1 MSTVW
6 GAVMATFQSLKNRR
20 VVLKSRPVGVPQA
33 VHFGFDE
40 PQVPELSDGEF
51 LIANRF
57 LSVEPAMRGWVNDA
71 PNYSPP
77 VPVGDMMRS
86 FAAGEVLASRHPDWK
101 EGDLVAGM
109 FGWQRYAVSNGSD
122 VTRRVDERDLPLSL
136 SLGVLGLN
144 GVTAYFGLLDVGQPR
159 AGETV
164 VVSTAAGAV
173 GSCVGQIAKI
183 KGCRTVG
190 IAGGSAKVDQCRR
203 EFGYDEAI
211 DYKSGHLDD
220 ELVRTCPGGVD
231 VYFDNTSGSIT
242 DAVLRRLNQ
251 GGRVAI
257 CGTAALQNWS
267 PWPEG
272 PRVERHL
279 LVKRARM
286 QGFLIFD
293 YLHRY
298 GEAVNQLATWL
309 RDGRLTYREHVL
321 DGLEAA
327 PDAIAMLYRGEN
339 AGKLLIR
346 VD

>member
-1 MSTVW
+1 
-6 GAVMATFQSLKNRR
+6 MAIIQNLLNRR
-20 VVLKSRPVGVPQA
+20 VILRSRPVGVPQA
-33 VHFGFDE
+33 DHFGFDE
-40 PQVPELSDGEF
+40 LPVPELGDGEF

-57 LSVEPAMRGWVNDA
+57 LSVDPAMRGWVDDV

-77 VPVGDMMRS
+77 VPVGDVMRS
-86 FAAGEVLASRHPDWK
+86 FAAGEVVLSRHPDWK

-109 FGWQRYAVSNGSD
+109 FGWQRYAVSNGSN
-122 VTRRVDERDLPLSL
+122 VTRRVEERDLPLSL
-136 SLGVLGLN
+136 ALGMLGLN
-144 GVTAYFGLLDVGQPR
+144 GVTAFFGLLDIGQPR
-159 AGETV
+159 AGNTV

-190 IAGGSAKVDQCRR
+190 IAGGRAKVDQCRR

-211 DYKSGHLDD
+211 DYKTGNLDD
-220 ELVRTCPGGVD
+220 ELARSCPDGID
-231 VYFDNTSGSIT
+231 VYFDNTSGPIT
-242 DAVLRRLNQ
+242 DAVLRRLNV

-257 CGTAALQNWS
+257 CGTAALQSWS

-293 YLHRY
+293 YQNRY
-298 GEAVNQLATWL
+298 SEAVSQLATWL
-309 RDGRLTYREHVL
+309 RNGQLTYREHVL
-321 DGLEAA
+321 EGLEAA

-339 AGKLLIR
+339 TGKLLIR
-346 VD
+346 VE

>member
-1 MSTVW
+1 
-6 GAVMATFQSLKNRR
+6 
-20 VVLKSRPVGVPQA
+20 
-33 VHFGFDE
+33 
-40 PQVPELSDGEF
+40 
-51 LIANRF
+51 
-57 LSVEPAMRGWVNDA
+57 
-71 PNYSPP
+71 
-77 VPVGDMMRS
+77 MMRS